1 MSVPATAPL
10 QPEGELTLRDLVEVL
25 LRRRYVI
32 VAVFV
37 ACLVG
42 AVGASFL
49 LPPRYRAT
57 ATVVL
62 DRGGGTPS
70 LFPELA
76 AVSAQTYLDT
86 LAEVARSRS
95 VAERAV
101 RLLGASTDEAED
113 PVERL
118 QRDLK
123 VTRVRGADMIRL
135 EVTDRRPEEAAR
147 RAQAVTDAF
156 LAFLLEGAQDPGPG
170 YPGVHRA
177 AAGQGLAGPAGRGG
191 RPVAVQAGPRGGEPA

>member
-62 DRGGGTPS
+62 ERQHNNSPTPS
-70 LFPELA
+70 
-76 AVSAQTYLDT
+76 
-86 LAEVARSRS
+86 
-95 VAERAV
+95 
-101 RLLGASTDEAED
+101 
-113 PVERL
+113 
-118 QRDLK
+118 
-123 VTRVRGADMIRL
+123 
-135 EVTDRRPEEAAR
+135 
-147 RAQAVTDAF
+147 
-156 LAFLLEGAQDPGPG
+156 QDHEPKS
-170 YPGVHRA
+170 HRH
-177 AAGQGLAGPAGRGG
+177 QPKY
-191 RPVAVQAGPRGGEPA
+191 